1 MEVNMLLTSGMNF
14 NNLSNEGYAAF
25 VLAIIFTIV
34 TIAAFIYYVRHKNL
48 NTIVGIIT
56 TLVIPGITVLCWLYV
71 ILTMRSFEA
80 GTALLWAFVGAL
92 AYMAVAV
99 LVAWIISL
107 AFGGK
112 KEEKVE
118 ENKEEAVLLIDAPAE
133 TAEEPAEEVA
143 EEPAE
148 EPVEEVAE
156 EPVEEVA
163 EEATEE
169 PVEEPTEEVAE
180 EEEEAAPAVEGVV
193 FTKASKESFA
203 EQLAKLSYEQRVLY
217 EDLLAYA
224 QAKEGTKTME
234 SKSHLMVKVGRL
246 RLIEMKF
253 LRDRLVCKFMAGSSE
268 FKNYSLAEKSVKIKE
283 KPVNI
288 ELENENSV
296 AVAKN
301 MVDIVYKNIIE
312 SKEEKKDNDVVA
324 PVAEEATEEST
335 TEDNE

>member
-1 MEVNMLLTSGMNF
+1 MNF

-34 TIAAFIYYVRHKNL
+34 TIASFIYYVRHKNL
-48 NTIVGIIT
+48 NTIVGIVT
-56 TLVIPGITVLCWLYV
+56 TLVIPGITVFCWLYV
-71 ILTMRSFEA
+71 ILTVRSFEA
-80 GTALLWAFVGAL
+80 GTSLLWAGVGAL
-92 AYMAVAV
+92 AYMALAV
-99 LVAWIISL
+99 LVAWLISL
-107 AFGGK
+107 CYNK
-112 KEEKVE
+112 KPQEKAEAAPVE
-118 ENKEEAVLLIDAPAE
+118 EAPVTEEAAEEAPAEETVLLIDAPAE
-133 TAEEPAEEVA
+133 EVAEEAPVEEPVAEETTEEPVAEEAPAEEVA
-143 EEPAE
+143 EEE
-148 EPVEEVAE
+148 ET
-156 EPVEEVA
+156 
-163 EEATEE
+163 TE
-169 PVEEPTEEVAE
+169 
-180 EEEEAAPAVEGVV
+180 PAVEGVV

-253 LRDRLVCKFMAGSSE
+253 LREKLVCKFMAGSSE

-301 MVDIVYKNIIE
+301 MIDIVYKNIID

-324 PVAEEATEEST
+324 PVDVETEET
-335 TEDNE
+335 TSEDNE